1 MWLYFMRVSPHDHRV
16 PLTAGALKDYYKYE
30 QKVTSPRFITG
41 CEATPDLRQA
51 LR

>member
-16 PLTAGALKDYYKYE
+16 PLTAGALKDYE